1 MLKNYLKIAW
11 RNLFKY
17 KGFSFINITGLALGL
32 ASCLLILQ
40 YVRIELSYDTF
51 EKDGDRIY
59 RLKQNRYDQGKLTT
73 EWAAGTAGIAQL
85 AKNEVPEV
93 EAVTKMAKSRAVT
106 NYKDVVV
113 REDKMYY
120 VYDNFLEFFS
130 CKVIKG
136 DPKTALK
143 DLLNIV
149 LTESAAKKYFGNE
162 DPMGKFINL
171 NNKVTGS
178 FKVTAIIADPPPN
191 THFKYDVL
199 LSFSKYIKNTNPGA
213 ETSFGWDG
221 FYTYVKLKPGANVK
235 AVENKISQLAQKKLM
250 EERPGSTAE
259 KIEFKLQPLKDIH
272 LNSHYMMEA
281 EVNGDGNVVHFLN
294 IIAFFIIVIA
304 WINYVNLS
312 TARSVDRAKEVGIRK
327 VMGSFRSQLI
337 IQFLFESILIN
348 LVAVAFCLV
357 LILLALPLFNSLTGK
372 NLGYDLFTDSRFWLT
387 LFGLFIT
394 GAIFSGFYPAFAL
407 SSFMPIETLKGKFSK
422 SSKGSFLR
430 QSLVVIQF
438 SASVILMVGT
448 FAVYRQLK
456 FMENQDLG
464 MKIEQTLILK
474 GPNPFDSVY
483 AKRLTPFKVELA
495 KLPGIT
501 KITASSSIP
510 GKKVQANAGGVRLAD
525 GDPNK
530 TMQFRPIFIDEE
542 YIDFYGLKVLFG
554 RNFSR
559 ERNDNPEETILINE
573 EGTKYFGFNKPEE
586 ALNKKIDFWGMRYTI
601 IGVVSN
607 HHQESLKE
615 GFDGHL
621 YRLSPD
627 VVDYYSVK
635 LAGDKHSYD
644 AAIDGIKKLWA
655 KHFPENPLDY
665 FFLDDYFQK
674 QYDADRNFGKTFALF
689 AILAILIA
697 CLGLLGLASFV
708 TTQRTKEIGVRKIL
722 GATIP
727 NLLYKLT
734 LDFIKPIIISL
745 VVAIPVTYYLLNKWL
760 QNYAFKISI
769 NPLFFIIPILLVFI
783 VAILTVTTQTMKAAS
798 MNPVKNLRSE

>member
-11 RNLFKY
+11 RNLFKH
-17 KGFSFINITGLALGL
+17 KGFSFINIIGLALGL

-51 EKDGDRIY
+51 QKDHNLIY

-85 AKNEVPEV
+85 VKNEVPEV
-93 EAVTKMAKSRAVT
+93 EVVTKMTKSRAVT
-106 NYKDVVV
+106 SYKDVVI

-130 CKVIKG
+130 CKVLKG
-136 DPKTALK
+136 DSKTALK
-143 DLLNIV
+143 DMLSIV

-162 DPMGKFINL
+162 DPMGKFIDL

-178 FKVTAIIADPPPN
+178 FKVTAVIADPPPN

-199 LSFSKYIKNTNPGA
+199 LPFSKFIKNTNEGA
-213 ETSFGWDG
+213 EISFGWDG
-221 FYTYVKLKPGANVK
+221 FYTYVKLKSGVDVK
-235 AVENKISQLAQKKLM
+235 AVEAKIDELAQKRLM
-250 EERPGSTAE
+250 DERPGSNQE
-259 KIEFKLQPLKDIH
+259 KIEFRLQPLKDIH
-272 LNSHYMMEA
+272 LYSHYMGES
-281 EVNGDGNVVHFLN
+281 EVNGDGNTVYFLS
-294 IIAFFIIVIA
+294 IIAIFIIVIA

-327 VMGSFRSQLI
+327 VTGSHRSQLI
-337 IQFLFESILIN
+337 IQFLLESALLNII
-348 LVAVAFCLV
+348 AVIFCLI

-372 NLGYDLFTDSRFWLT
+372 NVGYDLFLDSKFWLT
-387 LFGLFIT
+387 LLGLFIT
-394 GAIFSGFYPAFAL
+394 GALFSGLYPAFAL
-407 SSFMPIETLKGKFSK
+407 SSFMPIEVLKGKFAK

-438 SASVILMVGT
+438 SASIILMVGT

-456 FMENQDLG
+456 YMQNQELG
-464 MKIEQTLILK
+464 MNIEQTLILK

-483 AKRLTPFKVELA
+483 AKRLTPFKIELA

-501 KITASSSIP
+501 KIATSSSIP
-510 GKKVQANAGGVRLAD
+510 GKKVQANAGGVKLVE

-530 TMQFRPIFIDEE
+530 TSQFRPIFIDED
-542 YIDFYGLKVLFG
+542 YIDLYGLKILHG

-559 ERNDNPEETILINE
+559 IMNDNPEEKILINE

-586 ALNKKIDFWGMRYTI
+586 ALNKEIDFWGMKYTI
-601 IGVVSN
+601 IGIVSN

-615 GFDGHL
+615 GYDGHL

-627 VVDYYSVK
+627 VVDYYSLK
-635 LAGDKHSYD
+635 LGPNKNTYD
-644 AAIDGIKKLWA
+644 ETINNVKKLWA
-655 KHFPENPLDY
+655 QHFSENPFDC
-665 FFLDDYFQK
+665 FFLDDHFQA

-689 AILAILIA
+689 AVLAIVIA

-708 TTQRTKEIGVRKIL
+708 TTQRTKEIGIRKIL

-727 NLLYKLT
+727 NILYKLT
-734 LDFIKPIIISL
+734 FDFIKPITISL
-745 VVAIPVTYYLLNKWL
+745 IIAIPVTFYLLNKWL
-760 QNYAFKISI
+760 QSYAFKINL
-769 NPLFFIIPILLVFI
+769 NPLFFIIPVLLVFI
-783 VAILTVTTQTMKAAS
+783 VAILTVTTQTWKAAS
-798 MNPVKNLRSE
+798 TNPVKNLRSE